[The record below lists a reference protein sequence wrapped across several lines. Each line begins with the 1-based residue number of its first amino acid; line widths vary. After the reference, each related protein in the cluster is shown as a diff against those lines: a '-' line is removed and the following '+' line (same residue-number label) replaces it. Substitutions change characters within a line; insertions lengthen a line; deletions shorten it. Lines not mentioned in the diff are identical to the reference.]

1 MTVPPGS
8 QSAEPIKKQDN
19 LHHLVVI
26 ALVGVLLL
34 IVFLIIF
41 GETGFS
47 GQGNSNAGSAPE
59 VFPAGSAYAGIPAPA
74 EMPVAEITTKMVT
87 CQITGLLSITGTVK
101 SNVNHVLYVEI
112 TGTGYDNYGDELST
126 GDDTVTINPQGTSSY
141 SIHIIDGCQLG
152 ETGTY
157 DVRIANIN
165 WRHTS

>member
-26 ALVGVLLL
+26 ALVGLLLL

-59 VFPAGSAYAGIPAPA
+59 VFPARKC
-74 EMPVAEITTKMVT
+74 V
-87 CQITGLLSITGTVK
+87 CR
-101 SNVNHVLYVEI
+101 
-112 TGTGYDNYGDELST
+112 
-126 GDDTVTINPQGTSSY
+126 NPGTSRNA
-141 SIHIIDGCQLG
+141 GCRNYNKNGDMSDHRFVKYYRDCQ
-152 ETGTY
+152 E
-157 DVRIANIN
+157 
-165 WRHTS
+165 